1 MDFSELDELLGLGS
15 YQSQPTHV
23 YAVEGGSNT
32 GLTYNGSISRPYGT
46 AVDNVFGL
54 VGGDGCY
61 SDCSKTQ
68 ASPQISTISIFDGL
82 GLPPAPADW
91 GVAEEVE
98 MQQSIMNS
106 FDPVQQVQSPDCG
119 GVFGNQ
125 HQYQLQL
132 QPEKAPSLKKRP
144 GRHKV
149 TSGCKT
155 SEFDSVIRSVFT
167 VQMLTLDKAG
177 WLQTLAQY
185 ERLMSVKQIER
196 VKQLRRRE
204 LQKVYNQKLKAKRRE
219 QQQQTWPQQQY
230 SATDSIFGGLT

>member
-1 MDFSELDELLGLGS
+1 L
-15 YQSQPTHV
+15 
-23 YAVEGGSNT
+23 
-32 GLTYNGSISRPYGT
+32 YGT
-46 AVDNVFGL
+46 AVNNGFGL
-54 VGGDGCY
+54 VGGNGCK
-61 SDCSKTQ
+61 SDCPKTQ
-68 ASPQISTISIFDGL
+68 ASPPQIGTISIFDGL

-91 GVAEEVE
+91 GVTDEAE

-106 FDPVQQVQSPDCG
+106 FDPVQQVQSPKCG
-119 GVFGNQ
+119 GVFGKA
-125 HQYQLQL
+125 
-132 QPEKAPSLKKRP
+132 QPAKKRP

-185 ERLMSVKQIER
+185 ERLMSVEQIER

-204 LQKVYNQKLKAKRRE
+204 LQKNYNQKLKAKRRE
-219 QQQQTWPQQQY
+219 QQQQTQQQRQY
-230 SATDSIFGGLT
+230 SVTDSIFGGLP